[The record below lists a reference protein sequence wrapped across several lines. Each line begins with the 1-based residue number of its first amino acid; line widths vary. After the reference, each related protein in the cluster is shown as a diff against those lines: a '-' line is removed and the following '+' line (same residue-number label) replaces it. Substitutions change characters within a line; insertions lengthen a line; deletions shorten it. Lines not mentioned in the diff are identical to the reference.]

1 MTLGEAIDHFLLDA
15 GTGSGY
21 TRRTYR
27 TALNQLLEYLEA
39 QELGGSALAMA
50 AINVDLLLNLATWLL
65 THKGVHNRTLLTY
78 MTAIMSFVRFLQIRD
93 WLPLTAREL
102 ARLEDGIRRLRANQR
117 PPDLIPHPPKEHELD
132 ALLAAARAVELK
144 HQTDR
149 DLLAKLRNI
158 AMIETL
164 LSTGMRVGEMVK
176 LKRRELDPNEYSVWV
191 TGKGNRVRK
200 VLFSDAAWE
209 SIQYYLDKRREYDRA
224 VTSAVGDLPVFAR
237 HDRRVSNRVL
247 PLSTES
253 VQNVIK
259 DLAFAARLE
268 ERGIT
273 PHALRHYF
281 GTRIYQATHD
291 LAITQTALGHASP
304 QTTRIYA
311 QLESRA
317 LQEAHDKAFG
327 QDSDGS
333 DSSSSSAAISSERS
347 AS

>member
-1 MTLGEAIDHFLLDA
+1 MTLVEAIGHFLLDA

-27 TALNQLLEYLEA
+27 TALNRLLEYLDA
-39 QELGGSALAMA
+39 QGLDAQGLEMA
-50 AINVDLLLNLATWLL
+50 EINVDTLLNLATWLL

-93 WLPLTAREL
+93 WLPLTSQEL
-102 ARLEDGIRRLRANQR
+102 VRLEDGVRRLRSNQR
-117 PPDLIPHPPKEHELD
+117 PPDLIPHPPKEHELA
-132 ALLAAARAVELK
+132 ALVAAARSIELR
-144 HQTDR
+144 HQSDR
-149 DLLAKLRNI
+149 DVLAKLRNI

-176 LKRRELDPNEYSVWV
+176 LKRKELDPNELSVWV

-200 VLFSDAAWE
+200 VLFSETAWE
-209 SIQYYLDKRREYDRA
+209 ATQYYLDKRREFDRT
-224 VTSAVGDLPVFAR
+224 VTSAVGELPVFAR
-237 HDRRVSNRVL
+237 HDRRVGNKILS
-247 PLSTES
+247 LSTES

-291 LAITQTALGHASP
+291 LAITQTALGHSSP

-317 LQEAHDKAFG
+317 LQEAHEKAFG
-327 QDSDGS
+327 QVSEGKTK
-333 DSSSSSAAISSERS
+333 SSNKAEISSERS